1 MCLWLCWRNWESSA
15 VIVGDT
21 EAVDTQKRGA
31 QITQGGQRRLPGRG
45 RWFGAL
51 GGKRFQVGPLGLIAV
66 ELYLYTYMML
76 QL

>member
-1 MCLWLCWRNWESSA
+1 M
-15 VIVGDT
+15 GDI
-21 EAVDTQKRGA
+21 EAVDTQERGA

-51 GGKRFQVGPLGLIAV
+51 GGGKRFQVGPLGLIAV